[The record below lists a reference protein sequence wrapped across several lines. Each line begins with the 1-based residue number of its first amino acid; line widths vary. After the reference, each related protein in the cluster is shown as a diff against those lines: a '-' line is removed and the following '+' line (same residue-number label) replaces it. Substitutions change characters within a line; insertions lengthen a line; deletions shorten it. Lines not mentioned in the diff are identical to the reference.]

1 MAVSAATAVT
11 VFATVVMSA
20 AVAAVF
26 AMTAT
31 ASGEMFYHV
40 LNLLIGSRTVFQNR
54 AFEVQCLSC
63 QRMVQVDLHLLFTN
77 FYNTS
82 VEALPLFVLQGNDGI
97 LIDVLMVE
105 VTVDAEYFAL
115 QVENVLRLVVP
126 IGLLFRYREIEGVV
140 LLQINDLAFKCVEC
154 HSETCNKLEGAFC
167 WSLFHHLLVVSFA
180 DKQLVAQGDILILLF
195 HI

>member
-126 IGLLFRYREIEGVV
+126 IGLLFR
-140 LLQINDLAFKCVEC
+140 
-154 HSETCNKLEGAFC
+154 
-167 WSLFHHLLVVSFA
+167 
-180 DKQLVAQGDILILLF
+180 
-195 HI
+195 